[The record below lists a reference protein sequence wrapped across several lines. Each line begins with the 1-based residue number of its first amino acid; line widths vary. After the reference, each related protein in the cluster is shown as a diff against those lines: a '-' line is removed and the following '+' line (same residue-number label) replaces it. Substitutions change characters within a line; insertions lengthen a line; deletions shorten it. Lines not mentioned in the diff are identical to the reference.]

1 MFGASL
7 KQLFTMA
14 VLTAAS
20 RGTST
25 STTSN
30 LLIPKLPKPPVSRQ
44 YPRSNVGEGSRRMR
58 QILSGTLKRENGLVD
73 PGQLISR
80 PATNGRRYNTLN
92 LQRPY

>member
-1 MFGASL
+1 MFNGNL
-7 KQLFTMA
+7 KQLFTAMVLEA
-14 VLTAAS
+14 VANELV
-20 RGTST
+20 
-25 STTSN
+25 
-30 LLIPKLPKPPVSRQ
+30 PLPKPPVSRQ

-58 QILSGTLKRENGLVD
+58 QILNGTLKRENGLVD